1 MADKSKIVREKKD
14 LKYETRYTNR
24 CKLCGRPRGY
34 IRFFGLCRMCFRE
47 LASKGKLPGVKK
59 ASW

>member
-1 MADKSKIVREKKD
+1 MARKALIEKANKEPKFSVRS
-14 LKYETRYTNR
+14 RNR

-34 IRFFGLCRMCFRE
+34 LRIFMMCRLCFRKFA
-47 LASKGKLPGVKK
+47 LQGVLPGVKK